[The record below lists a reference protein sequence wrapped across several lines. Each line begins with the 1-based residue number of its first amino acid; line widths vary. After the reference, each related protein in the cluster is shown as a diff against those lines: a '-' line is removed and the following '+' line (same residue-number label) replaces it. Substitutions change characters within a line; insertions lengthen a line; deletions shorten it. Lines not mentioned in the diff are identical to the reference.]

1 LYKKKHRYLSK
12 KETKLKPENKMNC
25 FYHPETPSVATCI
38 DCGKGLCISCTSN
51 HTKPICKQCNSSR
64 RSNEIKSIRKDFI
77 QVFLGGIL
85 ITYVYHSIYLHYI
98 LKSKTELTS
107 EPKVLGLYLLVL
119 VVNYYYSIGTIIG
132 WKTLNRLTPRIFLFL
147 PLIGWLI
154 YFAIKL
160 YASMFV
166 GLVWTPVWLY
176 KKIKRLKKVK
186 QSVLP
191 DMIIKIG

>member
-1 LYKKKHRYLSK
+1 
-12 KETKLKPENKMNC
+12 MNC

-38 DCGKGLCISCTSN
+38 DCGKGLCISCASN
-51 HTKPICKQCNSSR
+51 LTETICKQCNTSR
-64 RSNEIKSIRKDFI
+64 GSNEIKSIRKDLF

-85 ITYVYHSIYLHYI
+85 ITYFYQSIYLHYI
-98 LKSKTELTS
+98 LKSKTVLTS
-107 EPKVLGLYLLVL
+107 EPKVFGLYLLLL
-119 VVNYYYSIGTIIG
+119 VVSYYYSIGIIIG
-132 WKTLNRLTPRIFLFL
+132 WKTLNRLTPRTFMFL

-154 YFAIKL
+154 YFVIKL

-166 GLVWTPVWLY
+166 GIVWTPVWLY